1 MVTARPSQPCGEV
14 QLRRF
19 VTLFALLFLTVPF
32 GISIAGCGKKTP
44 VTFCSGNSGPV
55 VGQVKSIT
63 LAPTIY
69 GISLNAGEF
78 GTSPSASAIDCN
90 GGAVTIS
97 SYTWAIRPQDVG
109 LVDVVPATGRLCAG
123 TWNRNTG
130 GGIPDFTV
138 CTPAARF
145 GTAQITATGGGA
157 TSNSLPIFV
166 HPVVTSIVVGAP
178 STTCTGDLDTS
189 CCAFSTVQG
198 TTVPSANVNFS
209 GNSCLSQNVTGQLAA
224 RVYQGGTISPANNI
238 TCGAQIGVSQN
249 GLPNYAPGVGHVSW
263 SQTDST
269 IVTIDENGIATAK
282 NPGSTIVNA
291 SVSNASSTNGYFSTC
306 PPASIVLSTP
316 NTNPA
321 PNAITVNQ
329 NNTQPLVA
337 TVKDTYGV
345 TLNGVN
351 ISFVSTTP
359 STLPS
364 GGSAGV
370 TPIFPG
376 AGAITAVCLPPT
388 CNPSP
393 LSEVGL
399 FGNGLPLVSN
409 QIVVNTPGVNSTLLY
424 AASTGSRELVAV
436 DLFTSTV
443 GTPVRLPYV
452 PNSMVLS
459 SDGTTLY
466 LGSSTEL
473 IVVSTANTAVTGEF
487 QSAPG
492 SVLAI
497 SPDGTTV
504 VVADPTRQTV
514 SLVTATGTTNT
525 VSTYGG
531 LGTHAQFSPDSG
543 TVYISGGSQ
552 LIVHSSFTGWTS
564 IPLPVNAVD
573 VSLATPQVAAFL
585 AGPTTTARGYCPLT
599 TISGSGG
606 NATTTNQF
614 YPDAGLTAPAADRIL
629 ATNDGKHLLGAT
641 VTPVPTLT
649 DTSVT
654 LPGKN
659 NTCQGTIQQVTG
671 TILFTGAL
679 PGITASL
686 ITGVPAAS
694 DSSLAFVTYQGTG
707 GILPLYT
714 FAGTGGGALGSV
726 KLSGTAVAPLSGVF
740 SSDNGTFFTGTSG
753 DNLIHLITRGSAG
766 FTDTSTIN
774 PQITTDSGASATVD
788 LLAQHP
794 RKTS

>member
-1 MVTARPSQPCGEV
+1 M
-14 QLRRF
+14 RRL
-19 VTLFALLFLTVPF
+19 VTLFALLCLTVPF

-44 VTFCSGNSGPV
+44 VTFCTGDSGPI
-55 VGQVKSIT
+55 VGQVKTIT

-78 GTSPSASAIDCN
+78 GTSPTASAADCH

-97 SYTWAIRPQDVG
+97 SYTWAIRQQDVG
-109 LVDVVPATGRLCAG
+109 LVDVVPTTGRLCAG

-130 GGIPDFTV
+130 GGIPNFTV
-138 CTPAARF
+138 CTPATRA
-145 GTAQITATGGGA
+145 GTAQITATAGGA
-157 TSNSLPIFV
+157 TSNTLPIFV
-166 HPVVTSIVVGAP
+166 HPVVTSIVVGPP
-178 STTCTGDLDTS
+178 STNCSTDLATN
-189 CCAFSTVQG
+189 CCAFSTVGG
-198 TTVPSANVNFS
+198 TTAPTATGDFT
-209 GNSCLSQNVTGQLAA
+209 GTSCLSQNVTGQLAA
-224 RVYQGGTISPANNI
+224 RVFAGSGAGTQNI
-238 TCGAQIGVSQN
+238 TCTRTGTDAAGN
-249 GLPNYAPGVGHVSW
+249 PLFAPFVGHVSW

-306 PPASIVLSTP
+306 PPMSITLSTP
-316 NTNPA
+316 NTMP
-321 PNAITVNQ
+321 PPGAITVNQ

-337 TVKDTYGV
+337 TVTDTKGV

-351 ISFVSTTP
+351 VTFVSTTP

-364 GGSAGV
+364 GGSSGV

-399 FGNGLPLVSN
+399 FGNGLPIVSN
-409 QIVVNTPGVNSTLLY
+409 QIVVNTPGSNSTLLY
-424 AASTGSRELVAV
+424 AASTGSRELVAL
-436 DLFTSTV
+436 DLFTNSV

-452 PNSMVLS
+452 PNSMAITT
-459 SDGTTLY
+459 DGSTLY

-473 IVVSTANTAVTGEF
+473 MVVSTARTAVTGEF

-492 SVLAI
+492 TVLAV

-514 SLVTATGTTNT
+514 SLVTASGTTN
-525 VSTYGG
+525 SINTYGG

-543 TVYISGGSQ
+543 TVYIAAGSQ

-585 AGPTTTARGYCPLT
+585 AGSTTTARGYCPIT
-599 TISGSGG
+599 SVSGSGD
-606 NATTTNQF
+606 NASTTNQF
-614 YPDAGLTAPAADRIL
+614 YPDTGLAAPAADRIS
-629 ATNDGKHLLGAT
+629 ATNDGNHVLGAT
-641 VTPVPTLT
+641 VTPVPTLS
-649 DTSVT
+649 DTNVT
-654 LPGKN
+654 LVNKN
-659 NTCQGTIQQVTG
+659 DRCPQSGETPQQVTG
-671 TILFTGAL
+671 KPLFTGAIS
-679 PGITASL
+679 GVTATAITAL
-686 ITGVPAAS
+686 PTAS
-694 DSSLAFVTYQGTG
+694 DSSLAFVTYLGTG
-707 GILPLYT
+707 GILPSYT
-714 FAGTGGGALGSV
+714 FAGTGVGTPGAI
-726 KLSGTAVAPLSGVF
+726 KLSGTAVAPVSGVF

-753 DNLIHLITRGSAG
+753 DNLIHLITRGSNG
-766 FTDTSTIN
+766 FSDTSTLN
-774 PQITTDSGASATVD
+774 PQITTDAGASATVD

>member
-1 MVTARPSQPCGEV
+1 MVTARLSQPCGEV

-55 VGQVKSIT
+55 VGQVKTIT

-90 GGAVTIS
+90 GGAVSIS

-138 CTPAARF
+138 CTPAARS

-166 HPVVTSIVVGAP
+166 HPVVTSIVVGPP
-178 STTCTGDLDTS
+178 STNCATDTATN
-189 CCAFSTVQG
+189 CCAFSTVGG
-198 TTVPSANVNFS
+198 TTAPTANVNFT

-224 RVYQGGTISPANNI
+224 RVFAGSGSTTQNI
-238 TCGAQIGVSQN
+238 TCTQTGTDATGN
-249 GLPNYAPGVGHVSW
+249 PLFTPFVGHVSW

-337 TVKDTYGV
+337 TVKDTNGV
-345 TLNGVN
+345 TLNGTS

-459 SDGTTLY
+459 TDGTTLY

-473 IVVSTANTAVTGEF
+473 IVVSTANTSVTGEF

-492 SVLAI
+492 SVLAV

-504 VVADPTRQTV
+504 VVADPIRQTV

-543 TVYISGGSQ
+543 TVYISGGNQ
-552 LIVHSSFTGWTS
+552 LIVHSSFIGWTS

-585 AGPTTTARGYCPLT
+585 AGPTTTARSYCPIT
-599 TISGSGG
+599 TLSGSGG
-606 NATTTNQF
+606 STATTNQF
-614 YPDAGLTAPAADRIL
+614 YPDAGLTAPAADRVL

-649 DTSVT
+649 DTGVT
-654 LPGKN
+654 LPKIPLC
-659 NTCQGTIQQVTG
+659 TAQSQQVTG
-671 TILFTGAL
+671 ATLFTGAL
-679 PGITASL
+679 PGVTASQ
-686 ITGVPAAS
+686 ITGTPAAS
-694 DSSLAFVTYQGTG
+694 DSTLAFVTYRGTG
-707 GILPLYT
+707 GILPSYT
-714 FAGTGGGALGSV
+714 FAGTGVGALGSV
-726 KLSGTAVAPLSGVF
+726 KLSGTAVAPVSGVF

-774 PQITTDSGASATVD
+774 PQITTDSGTSATVD